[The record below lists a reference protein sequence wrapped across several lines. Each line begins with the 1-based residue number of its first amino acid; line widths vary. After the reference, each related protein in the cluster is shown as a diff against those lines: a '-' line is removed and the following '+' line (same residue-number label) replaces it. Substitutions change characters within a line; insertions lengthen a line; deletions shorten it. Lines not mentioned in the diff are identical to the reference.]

1 MRVLT
6 EIPGVLAAVGA
17 PGGSDG
23 GGSAGEGGN
32 LLERLSRFESLG
44 DFFGSRLFA
53 NLLATA
59 VLIVVGAFLLRLL
72 SRWLGKAVGA
82 RWTEGRGA
90 LVRKAVY
97 YVGWVIIALTV
108 LSQLG
113 FKLTAVLGAA
123 GVLGIAIGFAA
134 QTSISNVISGIFLI
148 TEKPFKAGDMIQV
161 GETLGIVLS
170 IDLLSIK
177 IRSFDNKFIRIP
189 NETLIKTQVTNF
201 SRHPIRRV
209 DLMIGVAYKEDVER
223 VHKVLMEIARD
234 HPLALQEPE
243 PLIFCWAFNTS
254 SVDLLFVV
262 WAAKDDW
269 LTLKDALMRNIK
281 KRFDEEGIEIPFPHL
296 SLYAGSAT
304 KPLPVQLP
312 PEALAALAAHGGG
325 TAKAPGGG
333 AKRAA
338 PGKSKG

>member
-1 MRVLT
+1 MTTKGLASLLL
-6 EIPGVLAAVGA
+6 LAAEPAGGA
-17 PGGSDG
+17 PAAPAGG
-23 GGSAGEGGN
+23 EPRN
-32 LLERLSRFESLG
+32 ILERLASFESLG
-44 DFFGSRLFA
+44 DFLASRLFG
-53 NLLATA
+53 NLLATL
-59 VLIVVGAFLLRLL
+59 VLIVAGALVLRYL
-72 SRWLGKAVGA
+72 SRWLGKAVGL
-82 RWTEGRGA
+82 RWSESRGA

-97 YVGWVIIALTV
+97 YTGWVLIALTV

-113 FKLTAVLGAA
+113 FRLTAVLGAA
-123 GVLGIAIGFAA
+123 GILGIAVGFAA
-134 QTSISNVISGIFLI
+134 QTSISNVISGIFLV

-223 VHKVLMEIARD
+223 VHRILMEIARD

-243 PLIFCWAFNTS
+243 PLIFCWDFNKS

-281 KRFDEEGIEIPFPHL
+281 RRFDEEGVEIPFPHV

-304 KPLPVQLP
+304 GAFPVRLA
-312 PEALAALAAHGGG
+312 PESLAALGARRE
-325 TAKAPGGG
+325 AP
-333 AKRAA
+333 
-338 PGKSKG
+338 PT